1 MKHIVEGILA
11 LVLGLSMAA
20 AEEGQDKPAT
30 PAAKYQVLA
39 REFSDAANAYYSK
52 AKTDEERS
60 EALARLEKLPPR
72 FLELARQDPQDP
84 VALDALIQ
92 VVNTE
97 LWLENNTP
105 HPGFGKD
112 SPEVRAIAIL
122 LRDHVGSDKIGAA
135 CGRIRYGFRREC
147 ETFLRTV
154 LEKNPNREIKA
165 LACLQLGQFLNAR
178 LQRLD
183 VIKERP
189 GMARRYEGLFGR
201 DYLEALGRQDRAEAT
216 REVEALFER
225 AAGEFGDV
233 KVPYGDTVGEKARS
247 ELHEI
252 RHLSVGK
259 PAQEIDGEDQDG
271 RRFRLSDYR
280 GKVVLLYFWSE
291 Y

>member
-1 MKHIVEGILA
+1 MKHIVEGILV
-11 LVLGLSMAA
+11 LVLGFSAA
-20 AEEGQDKPAT
+20 AEAQDRRAT
-30 PAAKYQVLA
+30 LAAQYQVLA

-72 FLELARQDPQDP
+72 FLELAQQSPQDP
-84 VALDALIQ
+84 VGLDALVQ
-92 VVNTE
+92 VVVAE

-112 SPEVRAIAIL
+112 GPEVRAIAIL
-122 LRDHVGSDKIGAA
+122 LRDHVGSDKIGTA

-154 LEKNPNREIKA
+154 LEKNPNREVKA
-165 LACLQLGQFLNAR
+165 LTCLQLAQFLNAR

-189 GMARRYEGLFGR
+189 EMARRYEGLFGR
-201 DYLEALGRQDRAEAT
+201 DYLETLGRQDRAEAM

-225 AAGEFGDV
+225 AAREFGDV

-271 RRFRLSDYR
+271 RRFKLGDYR